1 MISRRSVVIANEIR
15 LKRSQHQG
23 TFWVVEGRD
32 DRLLCQRFFDP
43 ASCKI
48 VVAEDK
54 ARVCDVVRILDQGG
68 FAGVIGLVDSDFD
81 RIEGRAAISPNIV
94 FTDLH
99 DLECMLLRSTA
110 LEALLTEFGSREKLE
125 RFNQD
130 IRETLLAAASPIGH
144 LRLYSERCGLALR
157 FDGLN
162 YSRCIDEQSLEIS
175 ERALVDEVKNRSNRP
190 DIPVETLLGAIGEIE
205 ARADDPWQICVG
217 TDLLGILSIGLRRTL
232 GNNTAGSVRDEN
244 LRRAL
249 RLAYTADEFAETEL
263 RQLLKGWEANN
274 APFKILG

>member
-1 MISRRSVVIANEIR
+1 M
-15 LKRSQHQG
+15 
-23 TFWVVEGRD
+23 
-32 DRLLCQRFFDP
+32 
-43 ASCKI
+43 
-48 VVAEDK
+48 
-54 ARVCDVVRILDQGG
+54 
-68 FAGVIGLVDSDFD
+68 
-81 RIEGRAAISPNIV
+81 
-94 FTDLH
+94 
-99 DLECMLLRSTA
+99 
-110 LEALLTEFGSREKLE
+110 
-125 RFNQD
+125 
-130 IRETLLAAASPIGH
+130 
-144 LRLYSERCGLALR
+144 R

-175 ERALVDEVKNRSNRP
+175 RRALVNEVKNRSNRP

-232 GNNTAGSVRDEN
+232 GTNNARSVRDEN